1 MREGSVWEVKLLR
14 YVCIGLL
21 IILSIA
27 NVDHLINLTGTATA
41 ITIRLIGF
49 ISLPILCLFIA
60 IKVEQKIYPQ
70 LLIIFIFGF
79 HVLNN
84 IIFFG
89 SDFDGMA
96 LSFDE
101 RLGEGRWVDYV
112 FRYFPLISVGAL
124 AFLRI
129 WAVLLWLLLSTISVI
144 RPLFFAFQ
152 NPLLYFENDWEKLL
166 VDGFA
171 VNAWMLREQLLIQ
184 LFFVIAV
191 ISIFLFNKKLVSSTI
206 ESEKLSLTLGRYFSP
221 DIQKEIQSSSNQD
234 LKNEPLELKV
244 AIIFTDLVGFTKLSE
259 KMNPKDVLKLLS
271 EYQGLM
277 VDSIFKHK
285 GTVDKFIGDAVMAN
299 FGTPRS
305 RGNDAQNALECAVEM
320 NKKLSEWNL
329 ERSKEG
335 LPKIEHRIGI
345 HFGDCVAGNM
355 GNDQRMEFAVIG
367 DAVNV
372 ASRICD
378 ACKDFDSNFLIS
390 SELAQRV
397 SIKERTEHIKG
408 YSIRGRKEPVD
419 LVKIY
424 ID

>member
-1 MREGSVWEVKLLR
+1 MGEGSVWEIKLLR
-14 YVCIGLL
+14 YVCIGLF
-21 IILSIA
+21 IILLIA
-27 NVDHLINLTGTATA
+27 NVDHLINLSGSPTA
-41 ITIRLIGF
+41 IIIRLSGLIF
-49 ISLPILCLFIA
+49 LPILCIYIA
-60 IKVEQKIYPQ
+60 VKVSRKNYPQ
-70 LLIIFIFGF
+70 LLLVFILGF
-79 HVLNN
+79 HVLVNV
-84 IIFFG
+84 IFFG
-89 SDFDGMA
+89 GDFDGMA
-96 LSFDE
+96 LSFEE

-112 FRYFPLISVGAL
+112 FRYFPLTSLGAL

-129 WAVLLWLLLSTISVI
+129 WAVFLWLFLSTISVI

-152 NPLLYFENDWEKLL
+152 NPLLYLEHDWETLL
-166 VDGFA
+166 TDGFA
-171 VNAWMLREQLLIQ
+171 VNAWMLREHFMIQ

-191 ISIFLFNKKLVSSTI
+191 ITIFFFNKKLVSSTV
-206 ESEKLSLTLGRYFSP
+206 ESEKISLTLSRYFSP
-221 DIQKEIQSSSNQD
+221 DIQKEIQSMSNEG
-234 LKNEPLELKV
+234 LKNQPLELKV

-277 VDSIFKHK
+277 VDCIFKHK

-305 RGNDAQNALECAVEM
+305 HGNDAQNAFDCAIEM
-320 NKKLSEWNL
+320 NKKLDEWNL

-355 GNDQRMEFAVIG
+355 GNDKRMEFAVIG

-378 ACKDFDSNFLIS
+378 ACKDFDTNLLIS
-390 SELAQRV
+390 SNLRER
-397 SIKERTEHIKG
+397 IKISERNEHVEG
-408 YSIRGRKEPVD
+408 YSIRGRKEPID
-419 LVKIY
+419 LFKIY
-424 ID
+424 LS